1 MLGEINILF
10 GEVVDINDDEKLFRC
25 RVSINGY
32 TDEIETE
39 DLPWYYPFGIKK
51 LPEIGDTV
59 GVIIFDQVI
68 TSGFYT
74 DSVNLKVNI
83 DDNDYANYVELFNKD
98 FDGVNA
104 KLTFK
109 ESKGIEVGYGDS
121 SLNVA
126 KEKSVLA
133 SGSSEVEV
141 NDNNIK
147 LGSKAEEPV
156 LLGQKTI
163 DFLSD
168 IVDVI
173 TEISKEFSATS
184 QEMITWTSACATPFT
199 AAMLPTVSGIMSS
212 MTAISAKVQ
221 TLKVKL
227 DTLKSN
233 KVLTE

>member
-74 DSVNLKVNI
+74 DSINLKVNI
-83 DDNDYANYVELFNKD
+83 DDNDYINYVELFNKD
-98 FDGVNA
+98 FNGTNA

-109 ESKGIEVGYGDS
+109 ESKGIELVYGDS
-121 SLNVA
+121 SLNVR

-141 NDNNIK
+141 TDDKIK
-147 LGSKAEEPV
+147 LGAKAEEPV

-163 DFLSD
+163 DLLSD
-168 IVDVI
+168 VIDVV
-173 TEISKEFSATS
+173 TEISKEFSANS
-184 QEMITWTSACATPFT
+184 QEMITWIAACSTPFT
-199 AAMLPTVSGIMSS
+199 AAMAPSILGIMSS

-227 DTLKSN
+227 DSLKSN

>member
-10 GEVVDINDDEKLFRC
+10 GEVVDINDSEKLFRC

-74 DSVNLKVNI
+74 DSINLKVNI
-83 DDNDYANYVELFNKD
+83 DDNDYLNYVELFNKD
-98 FDGVNA
+98 FDGTNA

-109 ESKGIEVGYGDS
+109 ESKGIELVYGDS
-121 SLNVA
+121 SLNVT

-141 NDNNIK
+141 TDDKIK
-147 LGSKAEEPV
+147 LGTKAEEPV

-163 DFLSD
+163 DLLSD
-168 IVDVI
+168 VIDVV
-173 TEISKEFSATS
+173 TEISKEFSNS
-184 QEMITWTSACATPFT
+184 SLEMNTWMTACGTPFT
-199 AAMLPTVSGIMSS
+199 AAMAPTVLGIMSS
-212 MTAISAKVQ
+212 MTSISAKVQ